1 MQENRGLIWAVGC
14 LPEGCQRAILSLER
28 DALQGIEEVR
38 LRSGM
43 PLGLTMVGGYG
54 LTDVSVTQQ
63 EVEETF
69 MRLCRNSVFA
79 HEQEI
84 RQGFIS
90 LPLGLR
96 AGVCGE
102 FDEWGNLCHISSIN
116 IRIARQIIGCADGI
130 LSGFCGG
137 GMLIAGPPCSGKT
150 TVLRE
155 AVRCLSNGKT
165 GRTYKVAVIDSRGEI
180 SGGGAC
186 DLGPNTDILKMHDKA
201 LGAQMAL
208 RTLFPDVIA
217 FDEIGRTQELTSVAE
232 SFNAGVSVLLTA
244 HAGSFE
250 DLNSRAVTR
259 ALLGGGAIKNVV
271 FLEGVGKTPICKPV
285 EEVLGYVTH

>member
-1 MQENRGLIWAVGC
+1 MQENKGFIWAVGC
-14 LPEGCQRAILSLER
+14 LPEGCKNAILRLD
-28 DALQGIEEVR
+28 DAVVLRIEEIR
-38 LRSGM
+38 LRSGKPM
-43 PLGLTMVGGYG
+43 AITARQVLDVGNII
-54 LTDVSVTQQ
+54 VTQQ
-63 EVEETF
+63 EIEETF
-69 MRLCRNSVFA
+69 MRLCKNSVFA

-90 LPLGLR
+90 LPDGSR

-102 FDEWGNLCHISSIN
+102 FDARGNLCKVTSLN
-116 IRIARQIIGCADGI
+116 IRIARQIMGCANDI
-130 LSGFCGG
+130 LRAFNG

-155 AVRCLSNGKT
+155 AVRCLSYGKS
-165 GRTYKVAVIDSRGEI
+165 GRVYKVAVIDSRGEI

-186 DLGPNTDILKMHDKA
+186 DLGPNTDILRMHDKA

-208 RTLFPDVIA
+208 RTLFPDIIA
-217 FDEIGRTQELTSVAE
+217 FDEIGKIEELESVAE

-250 DLNSRAVTR
+250 ELSLRAVTR
-259 ALLGGGAIKNVV
+259 ALISGGAIQKVAFLPCVSSPPIIKNAR
-271 FLEGVGKTPICKPV
+271 
-285 EEVLGYVTH
+285 EVLDFARV